1 MLTVEKLRVG
11 YGDVEIVHGIS
22 LRVAEGEIVTLI
34 GPNGAGKT
42 TTLRAL
48 TGLQSSRA
56 GAILFDG
63 HDLRTLPGHRIARL
77 GLVMCPAGR
86 QLFPEM
92 SVREN
97 LEMGAF
103 HRRGPE
109 VRVDLDEMFGLFPVL
124 GERRHQFAGTLS
136 GGEQEMLAI
145 ARALMARP
153 RLCLFDEPSLGLAPR
168 VVAEVERILRMVHD
182 RGVTILLV
190 EQNAAMALRLAHRA
204 YVLEAGEVT
213 LEGPSGELMNHP
225 EVNRAYLGD

>member
-1 MLTVEKLRVG
+1 MLTVEGLRVG
-11 YGDVEIVHGIS
+11 YGDVEIVHGIA
-22 LRVAEGEIVTLI
+22 LHVRAGEIVALI

-42 TTLRAL
+42 TTLRAI
-48 TGLQSSRA
+48 TGLQPPRA
-56 GAILFDG
+56 GAIRFAGSALDA
-63 HDLRTLPGHRIARL
+63 LPGHRIARL
-77 GLVMCPAGR
+77 GLVMCPEGR
-86 QLFPEM
+86 QVFPEM
-92 SVREN
+92 TVREN

-109 VRVDLDEMFGLFPVL
+109 VRADLDEMLGLFPVL
-124 GERRHQFAGTLS
+124 GERCRQLAGTLS

-168 VVAEVERILRMVHD
+168 AVAEVERILRMVHD
-182 RGVTILLV
+182 RGVTMLLV

-213 LEGPSGELMNHP
+213 LEGSGAELMNHP
-225 EVNRAYLGD
+225 DVNRAYLGD